1 MPLISM
7 FFVTDNDVLDNSNC
21 IFIYAD
27 NRKQSGDPSVNN
39 KFRNMANAYP
49 IILKSYGGSEAAS
62 YWKDDDF
69 EVFKNEFTH
78 SIDNIRNLMRRN
90 AVGILCRESIDHDIF
105 SPATIKDYSVQVHD
119 LMLSSLHS
127 LYLTFTPKLP
137 RIPT

>member
-1 MPLISM
+1 LPLISM

-49 IILKSYGGSEAAS
+49 IILKNYGGSEAAS

-69 EVFKNEFTH
+69 EVFEQ
-78 SIDNIRNLMRRN
+78 SNLLWLRQKRYRDLL
-90 AVGILCRESIDHDIF
+90 IHDTECQQRYG
-105 SPATIKDYSVQVHD
+105 A
-119 LMLSSLHS
+119 
-127 LYLTFTPKLP
+127 
-137 RIPT
+137 

>member
-49 IILKSYGGSEAAS
+49 IILKNYGGSEAAS

-69 EVFKNEFTH
+69 EVFRNEFTH
-78 SIDNIRNLMRRN
+78 SMDIIRNLMPYFR
-90 AVGILCRESIDHDIF
+90 
-105 SPATIKDYSVQVHD
+105 
-119 LMLSSLHS
+119 
-127 LYLTFTPKLP
+127 
-137 RIPT
+137 